1 MAAVTIYND
10 FGAPKNKLK
19 SATATISTF
28 SPSICHEVMGP
39 NAMILVF

>member
-28 SPSICHEVMGP
+28 LHLF
-39 NAMILVF
+39 AMKWRDQMPWS